1 MYSLVGP
8 LKKYKLCDSKQY
20 SIVCVCKQLVAAQ
33 LHIPGENVFANTLLF
48 GDDGEFKGFGKTEPT
63 S

>member
-1 MYSLVGP
+1 VIANNIL
-8 LKKYKLCDSKQY
+8 L
-20 SIVCVCKQLVAAQ
+20 CVCKQLVAAQ
-33 LHIPGENVFANTLLF
+33 LHISGENVFANTLLF